1 MVKKK
6 YFFRFIYIFFASNLK
21 NYTYKMITKTLISK
35 REGEFRKVDEVKN
48 FIQQS
53 SYNDQKQK
61 LSEKFLKRCKEN
73 VIRQN
78 ENNLN
83 TLIKNGKIFD
93 LYLLN

>member
-1 MVKKK
+1 M
-6 YFFRFIYIFFASNLK
+6 K

-35 REGEFRKVDEVKN
+35 REGEIRKVDEVKN
-48 FIQQS
+48 LVQQS
-53 SYNDQKQK
+53 FYKDQKQK
-61 LSEKFLKRCKEN
+61 ISENFLKRCKEN